1 MKTELMHANEHVIFI
16 TNDTSMMP
24 QLMPGSMISGQYIET
39 YLWSQQTNGVYAVML
54 DGGIVLIRRIKEN
67 DLSTKGTLTLYS
79 DYNKQ
84 KTEVV
89 TIEQI
94 HSIYCIEEILK
105 QAVY

>member
-1 MKTELMHANEHVIFI
+1 
-16 TNDTSMMP
+16 
-24 QLMPGSMISGQYIET
+24 
-39 YLWSQQTNGVYAVML
+39 ML